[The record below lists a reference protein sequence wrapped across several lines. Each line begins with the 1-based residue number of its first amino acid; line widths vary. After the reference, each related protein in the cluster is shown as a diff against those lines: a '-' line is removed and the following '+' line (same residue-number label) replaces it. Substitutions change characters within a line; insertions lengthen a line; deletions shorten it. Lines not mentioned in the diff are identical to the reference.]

1 MKFAL
6 VTASIL
12 ALGLTL
18 VSGSISKLTS
28 LSSSRTIVMLRTVT
42 PRGYYEDQYDS
53 CEYGEL
59 LENTTIA
66 TYDGYPIGFVAASCP
81 LYCEDK
87 KYDKRGYYYCSKDDC
102 EDYPDALFH
111 EALLGQR

>member
-18 VSGSISKLTS
+18 VSGSTSKLTS
-28 LSSSRTIVMLRTVT
+28 LSPSRTIVMLRTVT
-42 PRGYYEDQYDS
+42 PRGYYEDQYGS
-53 CEYGEL
+53 CTL

-66 TYDGYPIGFVAASCP
+66 TYDYYDIGFVAAYCP
-81 LYCEDK
+81 LYCDGK
-87 KYDKRGYYYCSKDDC
+87 NYDKRGGYYCPKDDC
-102 EDYPDALFH
+102 EDYPDLIFH